1 MKRIA
6 GGIGIPMLFM
16 FLSAAVFLWA
26 SMGMLRKQEPF
37 YSWFY
42 SFAWWSAILFI
53 EAFMRWRT
61 GRWRLFDKIYRL
73 PVYLGVSVFIWL
85 VFEAFNFRLQNWHYV
100 QLPSSTGLR
109 WLGYT
114 VAFATVLPAIRAVT
128 AILDHAGLF
137 GSSRCRPLPDA
148 AGYYRPFVLVG
159 LLFLLLPLVQPRFFF
174 PLVWGGFIFL
184 LEPVN
189 HRFGGD
195 SLLRDWENGSLRC
208 FYLLLAAGMICGL
221 LWELWNFRAGS
232 KWIYTIPY
240 AGFLKVF
247 EMPLLGFLGFPPFA
261 VECYVMTNSFR
272 LLAAR
277 MGQDVT
283 PGRAALRCIPVG
295 LLMFL
300 FCVLVFMGIDRF
312 TVKSFGN

>member
-1 MKRIA
+1 
-6 GGIGIPMLFM
+6 
-16 FLSAAVFLWA
+16 
-26 SMGMLRKQEPF
+26 
-37 YSWFY
+37 
-42 SFAWWSAILFI
+42 
-53 EAFMRWRT
+53 MRWRT

-277 MGQDVT
+277 MRQDVT
-283 PGRAALRCIPVG
+283 PGRAALRWIPVG